1 MRALTIRQP
10 WVGAFFADSNPKDI
24 ENRSFATEYRGP
36 VLLQAGQQLA
46 DDSTAMSTVE
56 RLIGRVPWLGAHSSG
71 TQWAMGAV
79 IGVADLVSIHRVDDC
94 RGGCSPWALPSR
106 AHWRFEN
113 PRLLARPVLAAGKLG
128 LWTPDAELVEAV
140 QRVGLVAS

>member
-10 WVGAFFADSNPKDI
+10 WVGAFFADANPKDI

-36 VLLQAGQQLA
+36 VLLQAGQLLA
-46 DDSTAMSTVE
+46 EDPTAMSTVE
-56 RLIGRVPWLGAHSSG
+56 RLIGKVPWLGAHSSG

-79 IGVADLVSIHRVDDC
+79 VGVADLVSIHRVDDC
-94 RGGCSPWALPSR
+94 RGGCSPWALPAR

-113 PRLLARPVLAAGKLG
+113 ARLLNRPVQANGKLG
-128 LWTPDAELVEAV
+128 LWTPDEDLIAAV
-140 QRVGLVAS
+140 RRAGLVTR